1 MVAKEVTQ
9 WELAEELNMTE
20 DEVIELLQGL
30 RNEELSGMTVDNFD
44 NWKDGN
50 GISFVTT
57 YKGDDYEIEYGVAY
71 HNVKTNLDTDEELE
85 EMKRYMENEAEMN
98 EEIVLVK

>member
-9 WELAEELNMTE
+9 YELAEGLNMTE

-30 RNEELSGMTVDNFD
+30 RDEELDGMTVDNFG

-57 YKGDDYEIEYGVAY
+57 HKGEGYEIEYTVAY
-71 HNVKTNLDTDEELE
+71 RNVKVNVETDEALE
-85 EMKRYMENEAEMN
+85 EAKRYMKNEAEMN

>member
-30 RNEELSGMTVDNFD
+30 RDEELAGMTVDNFD

-57 YKGDDYEIEYGVAY
+57 HKGEGYEIEYAVSY
-71 HNVKTNLDTDEELE
+71 RNIKTDIETDEELDR
-85 EMKRYMENEAEMN
+85 MKRYMENEAEMN

>member
-9 WELAEELNMTE
+9 YELAEELNMTE

-30 RNEELSGMTVDNFD
+30 RNEELSGMTVDNFG

-57 YKGDDYEIEYGVAY
+57 HKGEGYEIEYAVSY
-71 HNVKTNLDTDEELE
+71 RNIKTDIETDEALE

>member
-9 WELAEELNMTE
+9 YELAEELNMTE

-30 RNEELSGMTVDNFD
+30 RDAELDGMTVDNFG

-50 GISFVTT
+50 DISFVTT
-57 YKGDDYEIEYGVAY
+57 YKGEGYEIEYAVAY
-71 HNVKTNLDTDEELE
+71 RNIKMNVETDEALE
-85 EMKRYMENEAEMN
+85 NMKRYMKNEAEMN

>member
-9 WELAEELNMTE
+9 YELAEELNMTE

-30 RNEELSGMTVDNFD
+30 RDEELSGMTVDNFD

-57 YKGDDYEIEYGVAY
+57 HKGDGYEIEYVVAY

-98 EEIVLVK
+98 ETIVLVK

>member
-9 WELAEELNMTE
+9 YELAEELNMTD

-44 NWKDGN
+44 NWRDGS

-57 YKGDDYEIEYGVAY
+57 HKGDGYEIEYGVAY
-71 HNVKTNLDTDEELE
+71 HNVKTSIETDEALE
-85 EMKRYMENEAEMN
+85 EVKRYMKNEAEMN